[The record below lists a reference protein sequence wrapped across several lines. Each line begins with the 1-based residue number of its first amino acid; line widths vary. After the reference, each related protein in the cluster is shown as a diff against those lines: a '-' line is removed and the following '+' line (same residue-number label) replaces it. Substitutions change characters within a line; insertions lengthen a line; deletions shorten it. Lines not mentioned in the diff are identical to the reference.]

1 MTYKMYSD
9 GCHLK
14 EFKVAGAG
22 AYLTKNDETIF
33 EISEVI
39 ENKSYH
45 ALHERFALKIAL
57 EKALEL
63 KLEKEKIEIYSD
75 DQGLMK
81 ILSLKNRRNYY
92 DEGNLLKELC
102 DLCDKFEQLSF
113 SYIPRNENERA
124 DKLSRKSLEEN
135 VFKENK
141 IVEGGLNH
149 PKWITKN
156 NYSQFSKNQLLQE
169 RNSINN
175 YLVFHYFHNKENNTV
190 QIEVFSARREKNQDI
205 ENVVYKKIED
215 IQTPYK
221 NWEAFCLDNI
231 AKHLGNIEK
240 EQGVGLVVHDNYIV
254 LDQLLRGRKAFTKKM
269 KNAYNNLINA
279 VEKLEKVVVHR
290 EPIVYET
297 IFNDD
302 PKHMKSKVLLK

>member
-1 MTYKMYSD
+1 M
-9 GCHLK
+9 
-14 EFKVAGAG
+14 
-22 AYLTKNDETIF
+22 
-33 EISEVI
+33 
-39 ENKSYH
+39 
-45 ALHERFALKIAL
+45 
-57 EKALEL
+57 
-63 KLEKEKIEIYSD
+63 
-75 DQGLMK
+75 
-81 ILSLKNRRNYY
+81 
-92 DEGNLLKELC
+92 
-102 DLCDKFEQLSF
+102 
-113 SYIPRNENERA
+113 
-124 DKLSRKSLEEN
+124 
-135 VFKENK
+135 
-141 IVEGGLNH
+141 
-149 PKWITKN
+149 
-156 NYSQFSKNQLLQE
+156 
-169 RNSINN
+169 
-175 YLVFHYFHNKENNTV
+175 VFHYFHNKENNTV

-290 EPIVYET
+290 EPIVYEA

-302 PKHMKSKVLLK
+302 PKNMKSKVLLKP